1 MTGRAEGESISRV
14 GYGAICVGVLMA
26 SLGMLGAYLP
36 EDFVAVVT
44 FFQAPPMIY
53 AAALIRVA
61 VGIILWLAAPASM
74 TPTFFRILGAFV
86 FVGGVLTPFF
96 GAAIGRTILHM
107 WVSYGHAMVRTW
119 GLIATALGVFIIYS
133 VMSARQSPR

>member
-1 MTGRAEGESISRV
+1 MTTEAEPISRV

-36 EDFVAVVT
+36 EHFVAVVS
-44 FFQAPPMIY
+44 FFQPAPMIY
-53 AAALIRVA
+53 VAALIRVA
-61 VGIILWLAAPASM
+61 VGVILWLAARDSR
-74 TPTFFRILGAFV
+74 TPMFFRIFGAFI

-119 GLIATALGVFIIYS
+119 GLIATALGVFIIFS
-133 VMSARQSPR
+133 VMSPRQSAR

>member
-1 MTGRAEGESISRV
+1 MTGRREEISRV
-14 GYGAICVGVLMA
+14 GYWAICVGVLMA

-36 EDFVAVVT
+36 EEFVAVVR

-61 VGIILWLAAPASM
+61 VGVILWLAARDSR
-74 TPTFFRILGAFV
+74 TPLFFQVLGVFV
-86 FVGGVLTPFF
+86 FIGGVLTPFF
-96 GAAIGRTILHM
+96 GSAIGRTILDM

-119 GLIATALGVFIIYS
+119 GLIATTLGVFIIYS
-133 VMSARQSPR
+133 VMSARPSPR

>member
-1 MTGRAEGESISRV
+1 MTGRTEEISRV
-14 GYGAICVGVLMA
+14 GYWAICVGVLMA

-36 EDFVAVVT
+36 EEFVAVVQ

-61 VGIILWLAAPASM
+61 VGILLWFAARDSR
-74 TPTFFRILGAFV
+74 TPLFFRVLGAFV
-86 FVGGVLTPFF
+86 FIGGVLTPFF
-96 GAAIGRTILHM
+96 GSAIGRTILDT

-119 GLIATALGVFIIYS
+119 GLIATGLGVFIIYS
-133 VMSARQSPR
+133 VMSARLSPR